1 MPYRTRFSTAIGL
14 ENQVAT
20 GNYLGE
26 QRNQPRT
33 WYSGAPL
40 EDFPGDVA
48 GCTPEARWV
57 DGSPGPAGVFDK
69 EACCAPPVAFTVDCI
84 GGGGGAFRGASP
96 PAPCG
101 GGGGGGCSRSS
112 YTVPSG
118 TVFSVQVGGGGT
130 GGLPPTAGVDTW
142 FGSSTTQ
149 LAKGGLAGALNVGG
163 LGGQAAAGIGT
174 TKTTGGTGGTGVVS
188 GVGGGGGAGADPTGN
203 GANGANNA
211 GGAGASPGGNGG
223 NGGGIGGNGA
233 NGSQAGGGGGARG
246 AGSGTSGN
254 GGVGM
259 IRILL
264 PTTTVFL
271 GTADTSWTVP

>member
-14 ENQVAT
+14 EMQEAT

-33 WYSGAPL
+33 WYNGEPL

-48 GCTPEARWV
+48 GCTPEARWF
-57 DGSPGPAGVFDK
+57 DGSPGPGAVFDK
-69 EACCAPPVAFTVDCI
+69 DACCAPSVAFTVDCI
-84 GGGGGAFRGASP
+84 GGGGGAFKGGLPMSP
-96 PAPCG
+96 SG
-101 GGGGGGCSRSS
+101 GGGGAGCSRSS
-112 YTVPSG
+112 YSVPSG
-118 TVFSVQVGGGGT
+118 TVFAVQVGTGGT
-130 GGLPPTAGVDTW
+130 GGTSPTAGVDTW
-142 FGSSTTQ
+142 FDSATIQ
-149 LAKGGLAGALNVGG
+149 LAKGGGAGGLNAGGVGG
-163 LGGQAAAGIGT
+163 QSSAGIGT
-174 TKTTGGTGGTGVVS
+174 TKTTGGTGGNGVAS

-203 GANGANNA
+203 GSNGANNG
-211 GGAGASPGGNGG
+211 GGAGVPPGGNGG
-223 NGGGIGGNGA
+223 NGGAIGGNGA

-271 GTADTSWTVP
+271 GPANTSWTVP